1 MSAISFA
8 FSGDDAE
15 DAASEF
21 KAVCADL
28 EPGVNVAVARL
39 SAVQSKAGDKAID
52 PVAVGALIAAIPS
65 ALLAVA
71 DIADRIKKR
80 RAAQKLIDDAK
91 HLQSTRKVQIHL
103 LVENV
108 ATPLEKVTA
117 DILIETANR

>member
-8 FSGDDAE
+8 FSGDDAAV
-15 DAASEF
+15 AADEF
-21 KAVCADL
+21 KAVCAQL
-28 EPGVNVAVARL
+28 EPDLNVTVARS
-39 SAVQSKAGDKAID
+39 SAAPSEAGRKSID
-52 PVAVGALIAAIPS
+52 PVAVGALIAAIPP
-65 ALLAVA
+65 ALLAIA
-71 DIADRIKKR
+71 DLADRIKKR

-91 HLQSTRKVQIHL
+91 HLQSTKKVQIHL